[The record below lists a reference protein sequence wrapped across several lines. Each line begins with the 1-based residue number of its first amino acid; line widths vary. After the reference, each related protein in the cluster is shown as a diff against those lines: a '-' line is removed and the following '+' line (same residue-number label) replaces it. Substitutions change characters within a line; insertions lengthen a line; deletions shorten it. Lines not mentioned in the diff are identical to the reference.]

1 MTLLERS
8 YPALKGI
15 QDPIKGAKIS
25 KNDMSNLMP
34 VNTYDESIQIHHVR
48 NNHWVLSTGRNGKVY
63 VYDSIYSK
71 ADIKLQK
78 QLCQI
83 YKFFVEDSYLN
94 VYFPKVLRQHGTN
107 DCGYFCIAY
116 KLLLR
121 LDFSHVLAIHLKFNT
136 MWKGGWADQTLFMF
150 L

>member
-25 KNDMSNLMP
+25 KNDKNNLMP
-34 VNTYDESIQIHHVR
+34 VNTYDESIQIHHLR
-48 NNHWVLSTGRNGKVY
+48 NKHLVLSTGRNGKVY
-63 VYDSIYSK
+63 VYDSIYSN

-94 VYFPKVLRQHGTN
+94 VYFSKVLKQHGTN

-136 MWKGGWADQTLFMF
+136 M
-150 L
+150 